1 MQSFPYTEQELIAFI
16 ITKTM
21 PFLRQFHFF
30 CLPYFVPP
38 AFDFSADCLSY
49 LLVGHIWSFSDL
61 PHNRSFLPPRY
72 LHRNWYK
79 SRIAPSLTKKQQIS
93 LFQEV
98 RCFFCLP
105 VPPFL
110 HFLLLPALPCLKT
123 PRARTPCFFL
133 FPSTSRLVFAFLHT
147 FLTLPQAAM
156 KAVPQ
161 GSKNSVDSRD
171 NVMEKKLGVPPL
183 FPHYRRHR
191 RER

>member
-1 MQSFPYTEQELIAFI
+1 
-16 ITKTM
+16 M

-38 AFDFSADCLSY
+38 AFVFSADCLSY

-79 SRIAPSLTKKQQIS
+79 SRIAPSLKKKQQTFPFSGS
-93 LFQEV
+93 LLL
-98 RCFFCLP
+98 FFLP
-105 VPPFL
+105 FPPFL
-110 HFLLLPALPCLKT
+110 HFLPLPALPLPQNSPFLHALLCLASSHL
-123 PRARTPCFFL
+123 PPGFC
-133 FPSTSRLVFAFLHT
+133 VFAHLSDV
-147 FLTLPQAAM
+147 PKAAM

-161 GSKNSVDSRD
+161 APKNSVDSRD
-171 NVMEKKLGVPPL
+171 NVMEKKLGFPRL
-183 FPHYRRHR
+183 FPHYRRHC